1 MSESAETHGESD
13 SPAESTASSPSAAA
27 AASPSADDKPS
38 DQRPPSGTR
47 PGSGSGTANAAQS
60 DDDPD
65 ELKPGDTIG
74 GCRVER
80 RVGRGGMGA
89 VYKAVQIA
97 LEKVVAVKVL
107 SPALASNPG
116 FVDRFLREAR
126 LAARLEHENIVQV
139 FDTGTEAGHSYI
151 IMQFVDGETLR
162 DRVRKGQPDVKSVLS
177 WLTDCARGL
186 HAAHQRRVVHR
197 DVKPENLIVTSVDE
211 RVKVADF
218 GLAQETEEF
227 ASGDDPTQGVMASA
241 NYMSPEHA
249 DLRPVDARSDLYSL
263 GVSFY
268 TVFTGRR
275 LFMGENHLELVLR
288 HHLETP
294 SPVSLFRRDVPLTI
308 SAILA
313 KLLRKSPDDRYP
325 DAQHL
330 LDDLKLLSKRQLPKG
345 ADYHASTS
353 MTPPRL
359 DPRSI
364 VKGGVTRALEIQR
377 AMKARG
383 DALISLGQL
392 MTANNFVEMKPAVE
406 NKYPAGLPFLWT
418 DADASDGIGEP
429 PDVSGLADGHPGE
442 TSLEKFCDRPA
453 SPGNPARARLT
464 RAPIMVSWD
473 GELLTLELLAPFPT
487 DVSVQ
492 HYYDLLTVFPFREA
506 PAVTV
511 ALSRAVSL
519 TIQDVPWLVDSHNL
533 IGRRGGHF
541 RVQTHD
547 EPTMAFFTGHHLDQ
561 YLDVTML
568 VDDEVEQTAV
578 LNLGGDPA
586 LQTAE
591 VSPLDEARSF
601 LATNNPLAARQVL
614 QPMMTRVGPN
624 LADAPEA
631 LRELARE
638 VADALIDLGNECMEA
653 EDFDSAR
660 EWFDHAVALCPDH
673 ADAMFNKAMALKK
686 LGQLEYSLRYLG
698 EAIRLRPDDAELY
711 YNRAIIYARAGQLKE
726 AIADLDIT
734 VQLNPRHSNAYYNRG
749 IAWEKLR
756 DAGRARQDY
765 LLALKLNAKFSRVL
779 TPRLKRLSQRRSRSR
794 PDLPTFSDDAAND
807 PGGPAGP

>member
-1 MSESAETHGESD
+1 MSETAEPTGLPESA
-13 SPAESTASSPSAAA
+13 PAQASSSSAASETTAADGPVKNAPAAA
-27 AASPSADDKPS
+27 APAPASPSPS
-38 DQRPPSGTR
+38 PSPGAAAAPPE
-47 PGSGSGTANAAQS
+47 
-60 DDDPD
+60 D

-74 GCRVER
+74 GCRIER

-89 VYKAVQIA
+89 VYKATQIA

-107 SPALASNPG
+107 ARALAANQG

-139 FDTGTEAGHSYI
+139 FDTGTEQGLSYI

-162 DRVRKGQPDVKSVLS
+162 DRVRKGLPPVTSVLS
-177 WLTDCARGL
+177 WLTDAARGL

-197 DVKPENLIVTSVDE
+197 DVKPENLIVTGDGD
-211 RVKVADF
+211 RIKVADF

-227 ASGDDPTQGVMASA
+227 ASSDDPSQGVMASA

-249 DLRPVDARSDLYSL
+249 DMRPVDARSDLYSL

-275 LFMGENHLELVLR
+275 LFAGESHLELVLR
-288 HHLETP
+288 HHLETS
-294 SPVSLFRRDVPLTI
+294 SPVTMFRRDVPLTI
-308 SAILA
+308 AAILG
-313 KLLRKSPDDRYP
+313 KLLQKNPDDRYA

-330 LDDLKLLSKRQLPKG
+330 LDDLKLIGKRQLPRV
-345 ADYHASTS
+345 ADYHANTS

-359 DPRSI
+359 DARSI
-364 VKGGVTRALEIQR
+364 VKGGVSRALEIQR

-406 NKYPAGLPFLWT
+406 NRYPAGLPFLWPET
-418 DADASDGIGEP
+418 DDDGEM
-429 PDVSGLADGHPGE
+429 PDVTGMPDGHPRE
-442 TSLEKFCDRPA
+442 TSLERFCDRPA

-473 GELLTLELLAPFPT
+473 GDQLTLELLRPFPS
-487 DVSVQ
+487 DVAVQ

-506 PAVTV
+506 PQVTV
-511 ALSRAVSL
+511 ALSRQVSL

-533 IGRRGGHF
+533 IGRRGGRF
-541 RVQTHD
+541 RVQAQD
-547 EPTMAFFTGHHLDQ
+547 DPTMAFFTGHHLDQ
-561 YLDVTML
+561 YLDVTMAL
-568 VDDEVEQTAV
+568 VDDDDEIEKTAV
-578 LNLGGDPA
+578 FDVPTDTPKPANL
-586 LQTAE
+586 E

-614 QPMMTRVGPN
+614 QPLMTSAGVN
-624 LADAPEA
+624 ASDE
-631 LRELARE
+631 LRDVARE
-638 VADALIDLGNECMEA
+638 VADALNDLGNECMDA

-686 LGQLEYSLRYLG
+686 LGQLEYSLRYLS
-698 EAIRLRPDDAELY
+698 EAIRLRPEDPELY
-711 YNRAIIYARAGQLKE
+711 YNRAIIHARAGQWKE
-726 AIADLDIT
+726 AVADLDIT

-765 LLALKLNAKFSRVL
+765 LLAQK
-779 TPRLKRLSQRRSRSR
+779 
-794 PDLPTFSDDAAND
+794 
-807 PGGPAGP
+807 